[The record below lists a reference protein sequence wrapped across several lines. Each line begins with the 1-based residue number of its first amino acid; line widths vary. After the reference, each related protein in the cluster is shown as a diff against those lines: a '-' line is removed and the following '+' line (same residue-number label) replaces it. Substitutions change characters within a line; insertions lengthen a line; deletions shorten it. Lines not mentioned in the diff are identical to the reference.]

1 LANDD
6 RNANAKA
13 TLETLLKLG
22 VIPIINE
29 NDTVVTDEIKFGDN
43 DNLAAL
49 VSNLIEA
56 DLLIILT
63 DQGGLYTA
71 DPRHDSG
78 ASLVL
83 NGIAGDPALE
93 KMAGGAGSQ
102 LSKGGMLTKVLAAKV
117 AAQTRTSTI
126 IASGKERDILIR
138 LLAGEMIG
146 THLSAS

>member
-1 LANDD
+1 
-6 RNANAKA
+6 
-13 TLETLLKLG
+13 
-22 VIPIINE
+22 
-29 NDTVVTDEIKFGDN
+29 
-43 DNLAAL
+43 

-71 DPRHDSG
+71 DPRHDST

-83 NGIAGDPALE
+83 TGTAGDPALE
-93 KMAGGAGSQ
+93 IMAGGAGSQ

-126 IASGKERDILIR
+126 IASGKERDILTR
-138 LLAGEMIG
+138 LLAGESIG
-146 THLSAS
+146 TLLSVDAD

>member
-1 LANDD
+1 M
-6 RNANAKA
+6 
-13 TLETLLKLG
+13 
-22 VIPIINE
+22 
-29 NDTVVTDEIKFGDN
+29 VTDEIKFGDN

-71 DPRHDSG
+71 DPRRDSS

-83 NGIAGDPALE
+83 TGIAGDPALE
-93 KMAGGAGSQ
+93 KMAGGAASQ

-126 IASGKERDILIR
+126 IASGKERDILTR
-138 LLAGEMIG
+138 LLAGESIG
-146 THLSAS
+146 TLLSIDTH